1 MLYPFDRSFWIL
13 RKYFSVEEIDEI
25 EKDDLSYSKD
35 VQTLKKSFKS
45 SLDSLGVTLRQSN
58 PELHKQIIEFVG

>member
-25 EKDDLSYSKD
+25 EKDDLSYSQD
-35 VQTLKKSFKS
+35 VQTLKKNFKS
-45 SLDSLGVTLRQSN
+45 SLDSLGETLRQSN

>member
-25 EKDDLSYSKD
+25 EKDDLSYTQD
-35 VQTLKKSFKS
+35 VQNLKNSFKRN
-45 SLDSLGVTLRQSN
+45 LDVLGGTLRQSN
-58 PELHKQIIEFVG
+58 PELHKQILEFVG